1 MLVQVR
7 SSGGLFTMPLE
18 TRLLSDRK
26 VFIRG
31 AINKDAAAAFFQQ
44 VMLLSAEDGHRP
56 VDIFIDS
63 QGGDFTA
70 GMFIHDVVQCCRIPL
85 RVFCIGQACSMA
97 AVIFSAFPKGS
108 RFMFPHT
115 HLLIHEPRAVEVQGT
130 TEAVSAASK
139 ELSDTTALMIRTLS
153 QHTGQPES
161 DIAAAI
167 HGGRERR
174 FSLEEAIAF
183 GIADAVA
190 SPDDVFQFL
199 GEEYMV

>member
-7 SSGGLFTMPLE
+7 SSGALFTMPLE

-31 AINKDAAAAFFQQ
+31 AINEDAAAAFFQQ

-63 QGGDFTA
+63 RGGNFTA

-115 HLLIHEPRAVEVQGT
+115 HLLIHEPRAVEVQGSI
-130 TEAVSAASK
+130 ESVNAAAK
-139 ELSDTTALMIRTLS
+139 ELSDATALMIRTLS
-153 QHTGQPES
+153 HHTGQSEA
-161 DIAAAI
+161 DIGATI
-167 HGGRERR
+167 CGGRERH
-174 FSLEEAIAF
+174 FSPEEAVAF
-183 GIADAVA
+183 GIADAIV
-190 SPDDVFQFL
+190 SPDNTFQFF
-199 GEEYMV
+199 GEGYMV